1 MVIMNYLIVDGLH
14 QVNKE
19 EIKGENKLKYLIVE
33 PKVAVTEKAPN
44 IALMKWAR
52 WCEQN
57 NHEYIYVKGCVSLT
71 DKVVGQADCV
81 REGDYYPDV
90 ILISMIFTYF
100 FESYEKTIDFYYKLY
115 PNAHIK
121 VGGVFPSL
129 FPTWFDKLKWN
140 GVIDVHKGM
149 SCEIEDIPPKY
160 NVDIIYESDKA
171 IYGSLNSI
179 VMYASRGCDGK
190 CPYCVVPRLEGA
202 MNSFKSIKDALE
214 VGIQEVPDARVVVL
228 YDNNFTR
235 HEYFDQ
241 IVSELVD
248 FGLPVDIH
256 GLHVDAFDKHKAEQF
271 AKLKWGSQGQGDMPY
286 LRFSFD
292 KLKYAD
298 NVERALQLVKD
309 ANIRASFFAYMLF
322 NFTDTPEDF
331 WWRIMRT
338 QEMVDRIGKTVYLF
352 PQRYV
357 PLKPVKKNSFIG
369 KHWDDELLRG
379 LKRVYTDSLHNFL
392 PVTRSRNLYNYIG
405 DTYDEFIEK
414 IRETGKR
421 VIKEEEDLGLTEE
434 EIGAFF

>member
-1 MVIMNYLIVDGLH
+1 M
-14 QVNKE
+14 
-19 EIKGENKLKYLIVE
+19 KYLIVE

-57 NHEYIYVKGCVSLT
+57 NHEYTYVKGCVKLH
-71 DKVVGQADCV
+71 
-81 REGDYYPDV
+81 EGDYVHVGAYYPDV

-100 FESYEKTIDFYYKLY
+100 YETYEKTIDYYYNKY

-129 FPTWFDKLKWN
+129 FPKWFDKQKWS
-140 GVIDVHKGM
+140 GVIDVHQGM
-149 SCEIEDIPPKY
+149 SCEIEELSPKY
-160 NVDIIYESDKA
+160 DVDIIYEDERYIFSMD
-171 IYGSLNSI
+171 SI
-179 VMYASRGCDGK
+179 VMYASRGCVNK
-190 CPYCVVPRLEGA
+190 CAYCAVPRLEGD
-202 MNSFKSIKDALE
+202 MNSFKSIKNALE
-214 VGIQEVPDARVVVL
+214 VGRKEVPDARVVVL
-228 YDNNFTR
+228 YDNNFSE
-235 HEYFDQ
+235 HEYFDD
-241 IVSELVD
+241 IVSELVEAD
-248 FGLPVDIH
+248 LPVDIH
-256 GLHVDAFDKHKAEQF
+256 GLHVESFDKHKAEQF
-271 AKLKWGSQGQGDMPY
+271 ARLKWGSQGKGDMPY

-309 ANIRASFFAYMLF
+309 AKIKASFFAYMLF

-369 KHWDDELLRG
+369 KHWDEELLRG

-405 DTYDEFIEK
+405 NTYDEFINL
-414 IRETGKR
+414 IRETGKKE
-421 VIKEEEDLGLTEE
+421 IKEEDLGLTEE
-434 EIGAFF
+434 EIEVFF